1 MYDIL
6 LYGELNMFAKR
17 SQVLKN
23 IESVLKKGEPHSNVL
38 IEQTAKD
45 ILQMIELFMEP
56 KLRPL
61 TEKEIDDHILVK
73 QVHHSRKDEVRDY
86 VRNLD
91 YEMKREFIPED
102 T

>member
-1 MYDIL
+1 
-6 LYGELNMFAKR
+6 MFAKR
-17 SQVLKN
+17 SQILKN
-23 IESVLKKGEPHSNVL
+23 IESKLVALGLLQEGR
-38 IEQTAKD
+38 KD
-45 ILQMIELFMEP
+45 NQIVTVNILELVELFMEP

-61 TEKEIDDHILVK
+61 TEKEVDDHVLVK
-73 QVHHSRKDEVRDY
+73 QVHHSRKEEVRNY

>member
-1 MYDIL
+1 
-6 LYGELNMFAKR
+6 MFAKR
-17 SQVLKN
+17 SQMLRN
-23 IESVLKKGEPHSNVL
+23 IEDKLSINKPQKQQAE
-38 IEQTAKD
+38 D
-45 ILQMIELFMEP
+45 ILALVEMFMEP

-61 TEKEIDDHILVK
+61 TEREVDEHVLVK

-91 YEMKREFIPED
+91 YEMKREFVPED

>member
-1 MYDIL
+1 
-6 LYGELNMFAKR
+6 MFAKR
-17 SQVLKN
+17 SQLLKN
-23 IESVLKKGEPHSNVL
+23 IESALKKSESYNNIL

-45 ILQMIELFMEP
+45 ILQMVEMFMEP

-61 TEKEIDDHILVK
+61 TNKEVNEHVLVT
-73 QVHHSRKDEVRDY
+73 QVHESRKEEVRNY

-91 YEMKREFIPED
+91 YEMKREFVPED